1 MSYTKDQM
9 IDEMDSIDRHEED
22 RRIDEARLT
31 FSDVPAISDDAYY
44 EPTLEQR
51 KIVLVNRVKDIAPD
65 WDEMTARELLHL
77 MAVSK
82 VTFTPDAELYV
93 RQECNV

>member
-1 MSYTKDQM
+1 
-9 IDEMDSIDRHEED
+9 MDTYNEED

-31 FSDVPAISDDAYY
+31 YSEVPAVNGYY
-44 EPTLEQR
+44 EPTVEQR
-51 KIVLVNRVKDIAPD
+51 KTKLVERVKDIAPD

-82 VTFTPDAELYV
+82 VTFTPDADLYV
-93 RQECNV
+93 KHWCNA